1 MDSMPVTIKNAK
13 NGKGCFA
20 SKEFLPG
27 QIVYQVR
34 GKLIDTDTIH
44 SLNGSFADN
53 CFRFDKRLYV
63 SPTGEIGDY
72 QNHSCAPNS
81 KILKNLDGLFVCA
94 LKRINCG
101 DEITI
106 DYSTIVAD
114 DDVIDRTIPYE
125 MICNCGEPNC
135 RRIIGNFSSL
145 PKELKDRYLEAN
157 AVPVYIQEVSRI

>member
-13 NGKGCFA
+13 NGKGVFA

-34 GKLIDTDTIH
+34 GKLIDTD
-44 SLNGSFADN
+44 
-53 CFRFDKRLYV
+53 
-63 SPTGEIGDY
+63 
-72 QNHSCAPNS
+72 
-81 KILKNLDGLFVCA
+81 
-94 LKRINCG
+94 
-101 DEITI
+101 TI

-125 MICNCGEPNC
+125 MICNCGESNC